1 VAVFDESEITRFTGI
16 DFLGRSPSDNP
27 EGAAPFIT
35 FEAIDALTG
44 IELIVRDDEFFDL
57 VMELTFPDGRSVE
70 DNFTRFWLRGVTVSQ
85 PGSRELLALGL
96 ALRPGISLV
105 CRGRLALIAAIG
117 GGGNGRATFSGE

>member
-1 VAVFDESEITRFTGI
+1 M
-16 DFLGRSPSDNP
+16 P
-27 EGAAPFIT
+27 
-35 FEAIDALTG
+35 LTG

-96 ALRPGISLV
+96 LLLCLAMRSG
-105 CRGRLALIAAIG
+105 RGLATDLSVG
-117 GGGNGRATFSGE
+117 SGRAAT